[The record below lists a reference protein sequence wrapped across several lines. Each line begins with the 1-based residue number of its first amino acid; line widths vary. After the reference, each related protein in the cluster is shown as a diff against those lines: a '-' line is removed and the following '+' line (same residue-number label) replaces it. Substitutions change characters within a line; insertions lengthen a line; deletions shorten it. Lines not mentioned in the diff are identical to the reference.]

1 MIKFKLKISNNN
13 KLMKIKSKAVKNKK
27 KQKYLKRVLKNKAK
41 KSKANLNHHHTRHLL
56 FLVK

>member
-1 MIKFKLKISNNN
+1 MIKFKLIISNNN

-56 FLVK
+56 FQVK